1 MSQNNPPHPATQQ
14 MLQTLRDAR
23 TRLEALQQARDEA
36 IAVVGIGCRF
46 PLAATPEEFWA
57 ILRDGVDA
65 TCEVP
70 VDRPEFAA
78 FYDPDPGA
86 EHRAY
91 TRRGGFL
98 RERPDRFDPRFF
110 GISEQEAEAMDPQQ
124 RLLLEVTWEALEDAG
139 IPPER
144 LRKTATGVF
153 VGLSTDD
160 YQRATT
166 SSRKPETFCAYAG
179 LGTARSV
186 AAGRIS
192 FVYGLQGPC
201 LQVDTA
207 CSSSLVVLHLA
218 CQSLRSGESA
228 VALAGGVN
236 LVLSPLSTIGRC
248 RMRALSPD
256 GRCKT
261 FDASA
266 DGYGQGEGCGIVVL
280 KRLSDAL
287 RDGDRIY
294 GLIRGSA
301 VNHDGPS
308 SGLTTPNEAAQEV
321 LLRRALANAKVEPA
335 EVAYVEAHG
344 TGTALGDPIEVNA
357 LASVFGKRSRPL
369 LIGSVKSN
377 LGHAEAAAG
386 MACLIKTLLA
396 LHHRELP
403 PHLHFR
409 NPNPHIAWQRLRVKV
424 VTERM
429 PWPEGRR
436 IAGVSA
442 FGLSGTNAHI
452 VLEEAPATAEPPDP
466 GGRQLLCLSAKSAV
480 SLTAQV
486 RRFAAFLSETVI
498 PLADIC
504 DTANRGRSHF
514 AWRVAAVAG
523 SAREM
528 SARLASIPLPA
539 APVDVY
545 AMTVGFSS
553 GVATDVVLPRGEL
566 DRLAVL
572 YGQGAEIVWGDQ
584 PPRRRPV
591 TLPSYPFER
600 NRYWSNALPPI
611 RPETPVRDLL
621 DRGDVAGLCAL
632 LGGDVSTESRRLLE
646 QLTARHLGKA
656 AAPFYQLHWEPAVS
670 GAAAAVRPSGWAVE
684 TAGGAGTSAL
694 ALQLRSLLPVPV
706 PGSQRGVVW
715 LLESQADPA
724 EQASALLRRLQRA
737 AAAGERLRLISAGTH
752 PRLAAAVGLGKG
764 AALEMPEVWD
774 GWIELPEDPSLEDL
788 RAVVAEL
795 TAGDGEQTIQLSN
808 GERKG
813 LRLRRK
819 EQLPAVES
827 PVSVQSGVDYLI
839 IGGTGAVGL
848 HLARWLVDKGATRL
862 VLTGRRGADGP
873 VFEELRGRGVAV
885 RVVAIDAA
893 DEAGMVALVAGLPA
907 LRGVIHAAG
916 GGVAVR
922 ADPLPAMAESRLRD
936 VLRPK
941 VAGAWNLHIA
951 TLGRQLDFF
960 VLCSSIASV
969 WGSKA
974 QAHYTAGNQFLD
986 ALAAYRR
993 SLGLPAVSINW
1004 GPWAQTL
1011 SAEADEWLRRSGVL
1025 PLQLSEALAALDRV
1039 LASGEGQVT
1048 VANVDWETFLNVY
1061 EARGPRPLMN
1071 PVRPGSPP
1079 QAAPR
1084 PAKPATLPRGEV
1096 VSRLQTLVS
1105 RVLGVGSAPDPAQGF
1120 SDMGLDSLMA
1130 VELKRLVSESF
1141 DCPLPATVVFN
1152 YPTIDRLADYLLGG
1166 TVEARPPA
1174 PAPAVSPTGA
1184 LEARELMALLA
1195 KEAEE

>member
-1 MSQNNPPHPATQQ
+1 MSQNNPAHPATQQ
-14 MLQTLRDAR
+14 MLHALRDAR
-23 TRLEALQQARDEA
+23 TRLEALQQARDEP

-57 ILRDGVDA
+57 LLRDGVDA
-65 TCEVP
+65 TCEMP
-70 VDRPEFAA
+70 ADRPEFAA
-78 FYDPDPGA
+78 FYDPDPGV
-86 EHRAY
+86 EDRAY
-91 TRRGGFL
+91 TRRGGFF
-98 RERPDRFDPRFF
+98 RERPDRFDPQFF
-110 GISEQEAEAMDPQQ
+110 GISEREAEAMDPQQ
-124 RLLLEVTWEALEDAG
+124 RLLLEVTWEALEDSG
-139 IPPER
+139 ISPER
-144 LRKTATGVF
+144 LRKTSTGVF

-160 YQRATT
+160 YHRATT
-166 SSRKPETFCAYAG
+166 SSRKPGTVSPYAG

-192 FVYGLQGPC
+192 FVYGLHGPC

-248 RMRALSPD
+248 LMRALSPD

-308 SGLTTPNEAAQEV
+308 SGLTTPNEAAQEA

-357 LASVFGKRSRPL
+357 LASVFGNRSRPL

-409 NPNPHIAWQRLRVKV
+409 NPNPHIAWQRLPVKV

-436 IAGVSA
+436 VAGVSA

-452 VLEEAPATAEPPDP
+452 VLEEAPATAEQ
-466 GGRQLLCLSAKSAV
+466 GEAGVRQLLCLSAKSAV
-480 SLTAQV
+480 SLAAQV
-486 RRFAAFLSETVI
+486 RRFAAFLGETVI

-514 AWRVAAVAG
+514 AWRVAAVAD

-528 SARLASIPLPA
+528 SARLASIPLPS

-572 YGQGAEIVWGDQ
+572 YAQGAEIVWGDQ

-591 TLPSYPFER
+591 TLPSYPFEQ
-600 NRYWSNALPPI
+600 NRYWSTAVPPM
-611 RPETPVRDLL
+611 RPETPVQDLL
-621 DRGDVAGLCAL
+621 DSGDVAGLCAL
-632 LGGDVSTESRRLLE
+632 LGGEVSMESRRLLE

-656 AAPFYQLHWEPAVS
+656 AAPFYQLCWEPAVS
-670 GAAAAVRPSGWAVE
+670 GAAAVRRSGWAVE
-684 TAGGAGTSAL
+684 TAGGAETSAL
-694 ALQLRSLLPVPV
+694 ALRLQSLLPVPV

-715 LLESQADPA
+715 LLESQADTDAA

-774 GWIELPEDPSLEDL
+774 GWIELPEDPLLDDL
-788 RAVVAEL
+788 RSVVAEL
-795 TAGDGEQTIQLSN
+795 MAGDGEPAIQLSN
-808 GERKG
+808 GERKA

-819 EQLPAVES
+819 EQLPVVDS

-862 VLTGRRGADGP
+862 VLTGLRGADGP

-893 DEAGMVALVAGLPA
+893 DEAGMVALVAGLPT

-916 GGVAVR
+916 TGGV
-922 ADPLPAMAESRLRD
+922 DPLSAMAESRLRD

-941 VAGAWNLHIA
+941 VAGAWNLHLA

-960 VLCSSIASV
+960 LLCSSIASV

-974 QAHYTAGNQFLD
+974 QSHYTAGNQFVD
-986 ALAAYRR
+986 AVAAYRR

-1004 GPWAQTL
+1004 GPWAETL
-1011 SAEADEWLRRSGVL
+1011 SAEAEEWLRRSGVE
-1025 PLQLSEALAALDRV
+1025 PLQPEKAFAALDRV
-1039 LASGEGQVT
+1039 LCSGEGQVT

-1071 PVRPGSPP
+1071 LVRPGSAP
-1079 QAAPR
+1079 QAVPQ
-1084 PAKPATLPRGEV
+1084 PAKLATLPRREV
-1096 VSRLQTLVS
+1096 VSRLQVLVS

-1120 SDMGLDSLMA
+1120 ADMGLDSLMA

-1141 DCPLPATVVFN
+1141 ACPLPATVVFN
-1152 YPTIDRLADYLLGG
+1152 YPTVDRLADYLMGA

-1174 PAPAVSPTGA
+1174 PAQAVM
-1184 LEARELMALLA
+1184 EARELMALLA